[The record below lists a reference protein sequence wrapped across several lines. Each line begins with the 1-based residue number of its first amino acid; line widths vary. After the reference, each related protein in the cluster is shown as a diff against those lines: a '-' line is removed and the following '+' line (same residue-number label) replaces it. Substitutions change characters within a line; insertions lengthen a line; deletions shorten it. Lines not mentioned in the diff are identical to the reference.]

1 MLQMKKSRQ
10 EPQMTRI
17 PSLPDPAILRQA
29 ASDFRFLLNRGYPR
43 EASLALVGN
52 RYGLDKSARQMLHRG
67 VFPAD
72 KARERRAKL
81 RRLAEVSGQ
90 PLAVD
95 GHNVL
100 ITLECACR
108 GLPVVAGDDG
118 FIRDVAQIS
127 RAFRVNRETERV
139 LELLA
144 AFLKSHHVGQVT
156 VLYDAPMSKSGD
168 LARRTREVFQEMGLA
183 GEARAVPVPEQE
195 LMAFPGPVATS
206 DTHLID
212 ARDSIVD
219 PAGEIIRREMARGN
233 FIQII
238 ELR

>member
-1 MLQMKKSRQ
+1 
-10 EPQMTRI
+10 MTRI
-17 PSLPDPAILRQA
+17 PPLPDPAILRQA
-29 ASDFRFLLNRGYPR
+29 AGDFRFLLDRGYPR
-43 EASLALVGN
+43 QAGLVLVGN
-52 RYGLDKSARQMLHRG
+52 RYGLDRSARQMLHRG
-67 VFPAD
+67 VFAAD

-81 RRLAEVSGQ
+81 RLLTEAGGE

-100 ITLECACR
+100 ITLECAFR
-108 GLPVVAGDDG
+108 GLPVIVGDDG

-127 RAFRVNRETERV
+127 RAFRVNRDTERV

-144 AFLKSHHVGQVT
+144 YYLKEHHVSRVT

-168 LARRTREVFQEMGLA
+168 LARRTREVFEEVGLA

-195 LMAFPGPVATS
+195 LLTFPGLVATS

-212 ARDSIVD
+212 AREIIVD
-219 PAGEIIRREMARGN
+219 VAGEIIRRERAQGN

-238 ELR
+238 ELA